1 MTHFSLLLSK
11 TEKQA
16 GLDTALL
23 LGLLIVTVAIQLPF
37 IGGAFNLVATV
48 LGLGLITRLW
58 LDRNPDKNWAEPL
71 EGK

>member
-11 TEKQA
+11 TEKQV
-16 GLDTALL
+16 GLVTALL

-58 LDRNPDKNWAEPL
+58 LDRNPDKNRAEFL
-71 EGK
+71 EGE